1 MKFFKYFFIAFIAL
15 ILNSC
20 STMKL
25 DQFKTKK
32 PILKLEEYFTGKT
45 IARGVFEDR
54 FGNIQKSFKVYIDGT
69 WDGSTLVLKEDFI
82 YDDGTK
88 DFREWKIDKKG
99 ENDYSG
105 FAEGVV
111 GLASGSV
118 SGNAFNWKYKFNLPI
133 GNSTWK
139 VDFDDWMF
147 LQDEKYLI
155 NIAKVKKFG
164 ITLGTVV
171 LFFNKE

>member
-1 MKFFKYFFIAFIAL
+1 MDIITPDFTSL
-15 ILNSC
+15 DTSL
-20 STMKL
+20 ST
-25 DQFKTKK
+25 
-32 PILKLEEYFTGKT
+32 
-45 IARGVFEDR
+45 
-54 FGNIQKSFKVYIDGT
+54 
-69 WDGSTLVLKEDFI
+69 
-82 YDDGTK
+82 
-88 DFREWKIDKKG
+88 DKKG